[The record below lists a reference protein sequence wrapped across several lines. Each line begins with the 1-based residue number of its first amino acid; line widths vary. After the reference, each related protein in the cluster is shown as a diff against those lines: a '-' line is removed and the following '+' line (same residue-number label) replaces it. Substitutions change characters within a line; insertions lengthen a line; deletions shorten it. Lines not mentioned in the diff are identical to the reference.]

1 MREGWVGGVVQETGK
16 ENMFVF
22 GMDAEDVPVWREGK
36 RKEWKDYDPR
46 FVKALDLIKSG
57 TFGEVDYFK
66 VRTHAWPGLHR
77 AQLPCIS
84 LTGVRCSECART
96 LCMEKSQAPQP
107 RAQPN

>member
-1 MREGWVGGVVQETGK
+1 MQETGK

-57 TFGEVDYFK
+57 TFGETEYFK
-66 VRTHAWPGLHR
+66 VLHTRSHVQPPKPACRTR
-77 AQLPCIS
+77 
-84 LTGVRCSECART
+84 V
-96 LCMEKSQAPQP
+96 
-107 RAQPN
+107 